1 MSLEKIGLTKEEILN
16 KYTTNLQLTI
26 NDLAEI
32 IEANNKKVLEDL
44 KVNEEN
50 SFEEMKNQIF
60 LLSHES

>member
-16 KYTTNLQLTI
+16 KYTTNLQLTV

-60 LLSHES
+60 LLSHEN